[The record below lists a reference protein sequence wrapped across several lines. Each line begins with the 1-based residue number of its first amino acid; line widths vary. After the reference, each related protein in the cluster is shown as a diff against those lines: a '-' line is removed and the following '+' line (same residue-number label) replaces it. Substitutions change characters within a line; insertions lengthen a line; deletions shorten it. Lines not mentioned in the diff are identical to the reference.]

1 MNAIIYEEFGSP
13 LKIATV
19 EDPTPDDDGVVIK
32 VMASGICR
40 SDWHGWLGRD
50 PDIKKLPH
58 VPGHELAGIIQEIGK
73 DVKKWKRGDRVT
85 LPFVCG
91 CGSCPECKSGNHQV
105 CDNQFQPGF
114 TDWGS
119 FAEYVAIRFAD
130 TNLVSLPED
139 IDFVIGA
146 SLGCRFSTSFR
157 AIQSQGEVKPGN
169 WVAVHGCGGVG
180 LSAVMIANALGANVI
195 AVDINKQTLNLAKSL
210 GAKIIIN
217 AKERSDIVGEI
228 RVVTERGAHVSI
240 DALGSI
246 TTCSNSILCLR
257 KGGRHVQ
264 VGLMVG
270 DDYLPKL
277 PMDQVIAR
285 ELQIYGSHGMQANK
299 YRNMFELISSGKINP
314 GLLIGKRIRL
324 DEAPKI
330 IEQMDRYE
338 GVGVTVIDRF

>member
-1 MNAIIYEEFGSP
+1 MKAIIFEEFGSP

-19 EDPTPDDDGVVIK
+19 ADPTSDDDGVVIK

-58 VPGHELAGIIQEIGK
+58 VPGHELAGTIEEIGK
-73 DVKKWKRGDRVT
+73 NVKKWKRGDRVT
-85 LPFVCG
+85 VPFVCG

-114 TDWGS
+114 THWGS
-119 FAEYVAIRFAD
+119 FAEYVTIKYAD
-130 TNLVSLPED
+130 TNIVHLPDE
-139 IDFVIGA
+139 IDFVTGA
-146 SLGCRFSTSFR
+146 SLGCRFSTSIR
-157 AIQSQGEVKPGN
+157 AIKSQGGVKQGQ

-195 AVDINKQTLNLAKSL
+195 AIDINNEKLNLAKSF

-217 AKERSDIVGEI
+217 AQENKNIVGEI
-228 RVVTERGAHVSI
+228 RELTDRGADVSI
-240 DALGSI
+240 DALGSVK
-246 TTCSNSILCLR
+246 TCSDSILCLK

-270 DDYLPKL
+270 EDYLPRL
-277 PMDQVIAR
+277 PMDQVIAK
-285 ELQIYGSHGMQANK
+285 ELQIYGSHGMQANR
-299 YRNMFELISSGKINP
+299 YGSIFDMISSGKINP
-314 GLLIGKRIRL
+314 GLLIGKKIQL
-324 DEAPKI
+324 EKAPKI
-330 IEQMDRYE
+330 FEQMNKYK
-338 GVGVTVIDRF
+338 GVGITVIDRF

>member
-1 MNAIIYEEFGSP
+1 MKAIIFEEFAAP
-13 LKIATV
+13 LKIASV
-19 EDPTPDDDGVVIK
+19 ADPAPDKDGVIIK

-58 VPGHELAGIIQEIGK
+58 IPGHELAGTIEEIGR

-85 LPFVCG
+85 VPFVCG

-114 TDWGS
+114 TGWGS
-119 FAEYVAIRFAD
+119 FAQYVAIRYAD
-130 TNLVSLPED
+130 TNLVHLPDE
-139 IDFVIGA
+139 IDFVTAA

-157 AIQSQGEVKPGN
+157 AIQSQGDVKPGN

-180 LSAVMIANALGANVI
+180 LSVVMIANTLSANVI
-195 AVDINKQTLNLAKSL
+195 AIDINAEALNLAKSL
-210 GAKIIIN
+210 GAKIVIN
-217 AKERSDIVGEI
+217 AKERTDIVEEI
-228 RVVTERGAHVSI
+228 REATERGADVSI
-240 DALGSI
+240 DALGSV

-264 VGLMVG
+264 VGVMVG

-277 PMDQVIAR
+277 PMHQVIAR
-285 ELQIYGSHGMQANK
+285 ELQIYGSHGMQSSK
-299 YRNMFELISSGKINP
+299 YGSIFDLISSGKLNP
-314 GLLIGKRIRL
+314 GLLVGKRIQL
-324 DEAPKI
+324 EEVPKI
-330 IEQMDRYE
+330 IEHMDKYE